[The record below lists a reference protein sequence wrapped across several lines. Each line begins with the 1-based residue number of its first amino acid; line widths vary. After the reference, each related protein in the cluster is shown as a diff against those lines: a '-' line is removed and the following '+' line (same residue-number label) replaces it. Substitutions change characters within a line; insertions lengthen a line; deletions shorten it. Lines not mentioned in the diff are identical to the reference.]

1 LYISVAAAQAP
12 STVQSP
18 DALYS
23 DRANL
28 DSARRAAAL
37 WAVDLAENPQSQD
50 AAWRLARAYY
60 WLGTHA
66 PDTERRPLLEKGVD
80 AGQKASAIAPGRPEG
95 HFWTA
100 ANMGALAE
108 SYGMRQGLK
117 YRRPIK
123 DELEAV
129 LRIDRGFEHGSA
141 DRALGRWYFKVPRLF
156 GGSHAE
162 SEQHLKASLAYDP
175 DGTASHFFLAE
186 LYLDDGRKA
195 EARAELQKVVDA
207 RGYADWKPE
216 DDEFKER
223 ARKMLSALK

>member
-1 LYISVAAAQAP
+1 MYISLAGAQAP
-12 STVQSP
+12 AIP
-18 DALYS
+18 HDADTLYA

-28 DSARRAAAL
+28 ESARRAAAL
-37 WAVDLAENPQSQD
+37 WAVELAQNPQSE
-50 AAWRLARAYY
+50 AGWKLARAYY

-66 PDTERRPLLEKGVD
+66 PEAERRPLLEKGVD
-80 AGQKASAIAPGRPEG
+80 AGQKRSAIAPNRPEG

-117 YRRPIK
+117 YRRAIK

-129 LRIDRGFEHGSA
+129 LRIDRSFEHGSA
-141 DRALGRWYFKVPRLF
+141 DRALGRWYFRVPRLF
-156 GGSHAE
+156 GGSSAK
-162 SEQHLKASLAYDP
+162 SEEHLKASLRYDA
-175 DGTASHFFLAE
+175 DGTASHVFLAE

-195 EARAELQKVVDA
+195 EARAELQKTIDA
-207 RGYADWKPE
+207 RGYPEWKPE

-223 ARKMLSALK
+223 ARKMLGSLK

>member
-1 LYISVAAAQAP
+1 LYISAAAAQAP
-12 STVQSP
+12 SA
-18 DALYS
+18 DALYA
-23 DRANL
+23 DRVHLENAQ
-28 DSARRAAAL
+28 RAAAL
-37 WAVDLAENPQSQD
+37 WAVELAHNPRSEE
-50 AAWRLARAYY
+50 AAWKLARAYY

-66 PDTERRPLLEKGVD
+66 AETERRGLLEQGVD

-108 SYGMRQGLK
+108 AYGMRQGLK

-123 DELEAV
+123 DELETV
-129 LRIDRGFEHGSA
+129 LRIDRAFEHGSA
-141 DRALGRWYFKVPRLF
+141 DRALGRWYFRVPRLF

-162 SEQHLKASLAYDP
+162 SERHLKASLEYDA

-186 LYLDDGRKA
+186 LYQDDGRKA

-207 RGYADWKPE
+207 RGYPDWKAE

-223 ARKMLSALK
+223 ARKILSSNR

>member
-1 LYISVAAAQAP
+1 MYISVAAAQP
-12 STVQSP
+12 TPTGPSP
-18 DALYS
+18 DALYA
-23 DRANL
+23 DRTNL
-28 DSARRAAAL
+28 ESARRAAAR
-37 WAVDLAENPQSQD
+37 WAVDLAQNPRSED
-50 AAWRLARAYY
+50 AAWKLARAYY

-66 PDTERRPLLEKGVD
+66 PDAERRSLLEKGVD
-80 AGQKASAIAPGRPEG
+80 AGQKASAIGPGRPEG

-129 LRIDRGFEHGSA
+129 LRVDRGFEHGSA
-141 DRALGRWYFKVPRLF
+141 ARALGRWYFKVPRLF

-162 SEQHLKASLAYDP
+162 SERHLKASLTYDR

-195 EARAELQKVVDA
+195 EARTELQRVIDA
-207 RGYADWKPE
+207 RGYPDWKPE

-223 ARKMLSALK
+223 ARNMLSSLK